1 MTFHPPLSVMTA
13 SCLVT
18 LALAAAPLQAA
29 IAPHVAPTTASAA
42 TAPAKER
49 RFLTRHEAVVNGK
62 KLSFAAEVEE
72 HFLLDAQGRRGASVF
87 TIAYRRLDVPKNI
100 PRPIL
105 FAFNGGPGSA
115 SLWLNMGYLAPKRID
130 IGDAEHPRQ
139 APPFRLVE
147 NQDTPLDVADIVLID
162 PPGTGF
168 SRILPDG
175 KPEAYFGTAA
185 DARMTVDIIN
195 KWIREKNAWN
205 TPKFL
210 MGESYGSV
218 RAALVARMLAGG
230 PTATG
235 HMDGVTLNGVILL
248 GQDMM
253 PENAAN
259 VRALTSLPSLA
270 ASACYHGR
278 GPAGCTAQGQARQ
291 AQDFILDSYG
301 KALWQGASLPAAQR
315 SAVVATLSALLGLPA
330 AVIDEKDLRIQP
342 ADFAR
347 ELLADKRIQLGL
359 YDARFR
365 YGGGPGGGDPIAD
378 DPAMGQY
385 VPGFIAGANMYLRD
399 ELKVTIDAPY
409 HPIEFISVNARWNWG
424 DGPGIYRPVDAAK
437 DMAIAMRRNPALRLF
452 IGTGYYDLVTSVGA
466 AAHVVNQAGFP
477 PGATE
482 LHEYES
488 GHMPYLGDA
497 PRRKLAADVRDFVKR
512 ASRPGAGAEGAE
524 RVTTTG
530 MLSR

>member
-1 MTFHPPLSVMTA
+1 MMLRPTFFHLTA
-13 SCLVT
+13 CCLAM
-18 LALAAAPLQAA
+18 LALAAAPLEAAAPQAA
-29 IAPHVAPTTASAA
+29 PALSAA
-42 TAPAKER
+42 ATPPVQER
-49 RFLTRHEAVVNGK
+49 RFLTRHEAVVDGK
-62 KLSFAAEVEE
+62 KLRFTAEVEE

-100 PRPIL
+100 PRPII

-130 IGDAEHPRQ
+130 VGDAERPQQ

-195 KWIREKNAWN
+195 KWIREKGAWN

-253 PENAAN
+253 PASSPN

-270 ASACYHGR
+270 ATACYHGR
-278 GPAGCTAQGQARQ
+278 GPAGCSAQGQARQ
-291 AQDFILDSYG
+291 AQDFILNSYG
-301 KALWQGASLPAAQR
+301 KALWQGASLPAAER
-315 SAVVATLSALLGLPA
+315 RAVAARLSALLGLPEA
-330 AVIDEKDLRIQP
+330 TIEEKDLRIQP
-342 ADFAR
+342 SDYAK

-365 YGGGPGGGDPIAD
+365 YASGPSGNDPIAD

-399 ELKVTIDAPY
+399 ELKVTIDEPY
-409 HPIEFISVNARWNWG
+409 HAIEFIGINSRWNWG

-452 IGTGYYDLVTSVGA
+452 IGTGHYDLVTTVGA
-466 AAHVVNQAGFP
+466 AEHAVNQAGFP
-477 PGATE
+477 REATE

-497 PRRKLAADVRDFVKR
+497 PRKKLAADVRDFVKR
-512 ASRPGAGAEGAE
+512 ASQPGAAVE
-524 RVTTTG
+524 RAG
-530 MLSR
+530 R